1 MKDTKDTFDNFLSS
15 ELQKSNVYLEDDNF
29 TAQLMKKLP
38 HKKKLSR
45 LQEGLIIFVPLIII
59 SLTVFSQLPILAF
72 IIKIGVL
79 LNLMNST
86 TAAQLSLLF
95 FLVAIL
101 SVSYWL
107 AKKIRIISF

>member
-1 MKDTKDTFDNFLSS
+1 MKDTFDNFLSS
-15 ELQKSNVYLEDDNF
+15 ELQKNNFYLEDDNF
-29 TAQLMKKLP
+29 TDQLMEKLP
-38 HKKKLSR
+38 HKEKLSR

-79 LNLMNST
+79 LNLMNAT

-101 SVSYWL
+101 SASYWL
-107 AKKIRIISF
+107 AKKIRIVPF